1 MKKVLMTIL
10 MIFTMVISTAANAA
24 TRATLVT
31 PSLNFTGTTAYCRV
45 SITEIGK
52 NIDANLELW
61 NGETLVGSWSGT
73 AISYLVITG
82 NHIGFYGQTYTLKVA
97 GTIDGVPFIGMS
109 VTKIC

>member
-73 AISYLVITG
+73 AASYLVITG
-82 NHIGFYGQTYTLKVA
+82 NRSVISGQTYTLEVT
-97 GTIDGVPFIGMS
+97 GTMDGISFTGVP
-109 VTKIC
+109 VTKTC